1 MMGVVGVAAD
11 EGRAERQVSARIT
24 EQPVGAY
31 LVYGGRD
38 PGQRRDA
45 REAREA
51 SEPLPDGFEHASH
64 LVAEAIERATPRC
77 LVC

>member
-1 MMGVVGVAAD
+1 MRVVGVAAD
-11 EGRAERQVSARIT
+11 EDRAKRQVSARIA
-24 EQPVGAY
+24 EQPVGAH

-38 PGQRRDA
+38 PGERRDA

-51 SEPLPDGFEHASH
+51 SEPLPDGFEHARH
-64 LVAEAIERATPRC
+64 LAAEAIGRATPRC